1 MRQFDNDVVD
11 IASPI
16 SGINDSSY
24 NSFPATTS
32 YMGGFAPT
40 VEPTPVYEEPINRS
54 LPIEPQPVYQEPIN
68 KEPISGKCMR
78 VIFSAN
84 RGFSAQAYWTDCS
97 GQKKSKFVSVN
108 ETLEVDALDG
118 TASGLPF
125 MSYPIGSS
133 PYEPQPQPYIPPYET
148 APAPIET
155 AVEPIDPI
163 FLMPVVKR
171 EVTVYDVADELLTP
185 AMPIGTVYDVADELL
200 TPAMPIGTV
209 YDVADELLTP
219 AMPTPPTPVDAI
231 KTGVMPRDYIETK
244 ADAPSSPVQAV
255 TPETPLPTKGVS
267 KDLKPYIIAGVVV
280 VGILIASRLL
290 SKK

>member
-1 MRQFDNDVVD
+1 
-11 IASPI
+11 
-16 SGINDSSY
+16 
-24 NSFPATTS
+24 
-32 YMGGFAPT
+32 
-40 VEPTPVYEEPINRS
+40 
-54 LPIEPQPVYQEPIN
+54 
-68 KEPISGKCMR
+68 MR

-148 APAPIET
+148 SPAPIET
-155 AVEPIDPI
+155 SVEPIDEI
-163 FLMPVVKR
+163 FLMPVSIGEEPIVMPSNR
-171 EVTVYDVADELLTP
+171 EVAP
-185 AMPIGTVYDVADELL
+185 PIATE
-200 TPAMPIGTV
+200 
-209 YDVADELLTP
+209 
-219 AMPTPPTPVDAI
+219 PTPVDAI
-231 KTGVMPRDYIETK
+231 KTGVMPADYIETK
-244 ADAPSSPVQAV
+244 ATPVQTDI
-255 TPETPLPTKGVS
+255 TPETPSTLPTKGVS

-280 VGILIASRLL
+280 VGLLIASRLL

>member
-1 MRQFDNDVVD
+1 MRQFDDDVLD
-11 IASPI
+11 INASPI

-24 NSFPATTS
+24 NSFPQSPS

-40 VEPTPVYEEPINRS
+40 VEEPRYAPMPIYEEPISVIAPEPVYEEPIKRA
-54 LPIEPQPVYQEPIN
+54 LPIYQEPQPVYEEPVYE
-68 KEPISGKCMR
+68 EPVVSGKCMR

-84 RGFSAQAYWTDCS
+84 RGFSASAQWTDCS

-148 APAPIET
+148 APAPRET
-155 AVEPIDPI
+155 AVEPIDEI
-163 FLMPVVKR
+163 FLMPVSRGEEPIV
-171 EVTVYDVADELLTP
+171 
-185 AMPIGTVYDVADELL
+185 MPSSRTEGEFVE
-200 TPAMPIGTV
+200 
-209 YDVADELLTP
+209 
-219 AMPTPPTPVDAI
+219 PTPVDAI
-231 KTGVMPRDYIETK
+231 KTGVMPADYVEAK
-244 ADAPSSPVQAV
+244 VDAPSSPVQTAV
-255 TPETPLPTKGVS
+255 TPETPSNLPTKGVS

-280 VGILIASRLL
+280 VGILIASRLF

>member
-1 MRQFDNDVVD
+1 MRQFDDDVIDVNT
-11 IASPI
+11 SPI

-24 NSFPATTS
+24 NSFPQSPS

-40 VEPTPVYEEPINRS
+40 VEEPRYAPMPIYEMPISVIAPEPVYEEPIKRT

-68 KEPISGKCMR
+68 QEPISGKCMR

-148 APAPIET
+148 SPAPIET
-155 AVEPIDPI
+155 SVEPIDEI
-163 FLMPVVKR
+163 FLMPVSIGEEPIVMPAPP
-171 EVTVYDVADELLTP
+171 VATE
-185 AMPIGTVYDVADELL
+185 
-200 TPAMPIGTV
+200 
-209 YDVADELLTP
+209 
-219 AMPTPPTPVDAI
+219 PTPVDAI
-231 KTGVMPRDYIETK
+231 KTGVMPADYIETK
-244 ADAPSSPVQAV
+244 ADAPKAENTTSQTT
-255 TPETPLPTKGVS
+255 TPLTPSTLPTKAVS

-280 VGILIASRLL
+280 VGILIASRLF

>member
-1 MRQFDNDVVD
+1 MRQFDDDVIDVNT
-11 IASPI
+11 SPI

-24 NSFPATTS
+24 NSFPQSPS

-40 VEPTPVYEEPINRS
+40 VEEPRYAPMPIYEEPISVIAPEPVYEEPIKRT
-54 LPIEPQPVYQEPIN
+54 LPIEPQPVYQEPVYQ
-68 KEPISGKCMR
+68 EPVYQEPVVSGKCMR

-148 APAPIET
+148 SPAPIET
-155 AVEPIDPI
+155 SVEPIDEI
-163 FLMPVVKR
+163 FLMPVSIGEEPIVMPSNR
-171 EVTVYDVADELLTP
+171 EVAP
-185 AMPIGTVYDVADELL
+185 PIATE
-200 TPAMPIGTV
+200 
-209 YDVADELLTP
+209 
-219 AMPTPPTPVDAI
+219 PTPVDAI
-231 KTGVMPRDYIETK
+231 KTGVMPADYIETK
-244 ADAPSSPVQAV
+244 ATPVQTDI
-255 TPETPLPTKGVS
+255 TPETPSTLPTKGVS

-280 VGILIASRLL
+280 VGLLIASRLL

>member
-163 FLMPVVKR
+163 FLMPVVKP
-171 EVTVYDVADELLTP
+171 EV
-185 AMPIGTVYDVADELL
+185 GTVYDVADELL

-219 AMPTPPTPVDAI
+219 AMPTPVDAI

-244 ADAPSSPVQAV
+244 ADAPSSPVQTAV

>member
-68 KEPISGKCMR
+68 QEPISGKCMR

-163 FLMPVVKR
+163 FLMPVVKP
-171 EVTVYDVADELLTP
+171 EV
-185 AMPIGTVYDVADELL
+185 GTVYDVADELL

-219 AMPTPPTPVDAI
+219 AMPTPVDAI